1 MDDTVLKGG
10 EMSDGSFNII
20 EMIWRRKWDNLLI
33 LVFIV
38 VSSIVSSVFD
48 NRAAQNAVEDTRKV
62 VREEIAP
69 VVLAVET
76 ATDSIQTLEQQYIRD
91 ARDAALTAFQ
101 NKIFTIEDLQPLT
114 QNGLAVRNGLQIPEI
129 REALAIIDLERVLLF
144 EAYFAGN

>member
-1 MDDTVLKGG
+1 
-10 EMSDGSFNII
+10 MSDGSFNII

-48 NRAAQNAVEDTRKV
+48 NRTAQNAVEDTRAV

-69 VVLAVET
+69 VVLAVEN
-76 ATDSIQTLEQQYIRD
+76 ATGSIRTLEQKYIRD

-101 NKIFTIEDLQPLT
+101 NKILTVDDLQPLT
-114 QNGLAVRNGLQIPEI
+114 QNGIAVRNGLQIPEI

-144 EAYFAGN
+144 EAYFAGQ